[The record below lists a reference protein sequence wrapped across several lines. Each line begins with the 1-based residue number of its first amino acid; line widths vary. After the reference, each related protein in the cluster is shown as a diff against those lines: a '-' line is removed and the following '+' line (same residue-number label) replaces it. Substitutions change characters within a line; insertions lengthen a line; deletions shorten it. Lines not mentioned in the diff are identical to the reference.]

1 MRIENV
7 ARSRAERRSPH
18 DPMKVR
24 LPLWIFTLLAIAYVI
39 APGAPGAPVSGI
51 PIGQTGSVALVL
63 IVGASLWARRARPDV
78 GLPAV
83 LIMAIVIAIK
93 ISLAAISPEPG
104 WLARYYANETLQG
117 PVERSIDYPRLG
129 DATRVDRRLAM
140 KNTEFP
146 VHFFNNRE
154 YNTGVYRETAL
165 PFSVRWTGYVFAGD
179 DQRLTGTLSA
189 NGRAELLV
197 DGTSVATA
205 STTGASPLDVSLPA
219 GPHALEV
226 RYQKPA
232 DTEPMINLALGE
244 INERIAPDAA
254 DVFAVDRAWTTVVA
268 WVLHLF
274 TLLTYVVALAPAIR
288 AAASPDLVIEAAV
301 LIALMLQGL
310 WKSQHLVGHVWTMSG
325 GDDWLNYEMT
335 GRDGALHGAIMSQ
348 GGVIGRGQPFS
359 LYPGY
364 AYFLMLVH
372 QLTGESL
379 AGVVLANFIALGV
392 TTVIA
397 YRIARHLFGPA
408 GALGALAWLMLIEQ
422 ADFVRYYTVSLFSE
436 NLYVVLVALTVWF
449 LIRHHDNGRRREL
462 LWAGLAGAL
471 AAWTRPSMMLMLP
484 LAIAG
489 IALARLR
496 IDGLRR
502 VALSAVLF
510 ATVWMAALLP
520 ITIRNYVMSGRA
532 VLLTSGQG
540 ASFIL
545 YNMPVNDPRYF
556 KGYDGTLFNAALVMT
571 QMLVEHPVASLQNY
585 GTKLGFSLGMV
596 HWMGSGTIHP
606 ELLATSAAYAVA
618 IITIR
623 RFRSLAALP
632 LHCFVITHVATL
644 MLTMPS
650 NYGYRMILPAFVFM
664 SLGAGAVI
672 VAPLIRAA
680 ASRSAVLARL
690 VAQPAS

>member
-219 GPHALEV
+219 GPHAL
-226 RYQKPA
+226 
-232 DTEPMINLALGE
+232 
-244 INERIAPDAA
+244 
-254 DVFAVDRAWTTVVA
+254 
-268 WVLHLF
+268 
-274 TLLTYVVALAPAIR
+274 
-288 AAASPDLVIEAAV
+288 
-301 LIALMLQGL
+301 
-310 WKSQHLVGHVWTMSG
+310 
-325 GDDWLNYEMT
+325 
-335 GRDGALHGAIMSQ
+335 
-348 GGVIGRGQPFS
+348 
-359 LYPGY
+359 
-364 AYFLMLVH
+364 
-372 QLTGESL
+372 
-379 AGVVLANFIALGV
+379 
-392 TTVIA
+392 
-397 YRIARHLFGPA
+397 
-408 GALGALAWLMLIEQ
+408 
-422 ADFVRYYTVSLFSE
+422 
-436 NLYVVLVALTVWF
+436 
-449 LIRHHDNGRRREL
+449 
-462 LWAGLAGAL
+462 
-471 AAWTRPSMMLMLP
+471 
-484 LAIAG
+484 
-489 IALARLR
+489 
-496 IDGLRR
+496 
-502 VALSAVLF
+502 
-510 ATVWMAALLP
+510 
-520 ITIRNYVMSGRA
+520 
-532 VLLTSGQG
+532 
-540 ASFIL
+540 
-545 YNMPVNDPRYF
+545 
-556 KGYDGTLFNAALVMT
+556 
-571 QMLVEHPVASLQNY
+571 
-585 GTKLGFSLGMV
+585 
-596 HWMGSGTIHP
+596 
-606 ELLATSAAYAVA
+606 
-618 IITIR
+618 
-623 RFRSLAALP
+623 
-632 LHCFVITHVATL
+632 
-644 MLTMPS
+644 
-650 NYGYRMILPAFVFM
+650 
-664 SLGAGAVI
+664 
-672 VAPLIRAA
+672 
-680 ASRSAVLARL
+680 
-690 VAQPAS
+690 